1 MRLAVDKHTDL
12 AKHLL
17 RQLAGN
23 LGQNL
28 VDEILGAVQTD
39 EAGVAAQ
46 RKRVE
51 ALRAKLAGV
60 NSPEA
65 RKLELLADYLV
76 KKSVWAVGGDGW
88 AYDIGYGGL
97 DHVLAQGRD
106 VNLLV
111 LDTEVY
117 SNTGGQQS
125 KATPMGAAAKFAMAG
140 KEVPKKDLGMLAMTY
155 GSVYVAHVAFGAK
168 DSQTVRAF
176 EEADSYPGTSII
188 IAYSHCIAHGYDL
201 AYGCEQQKLAVESGV
216 WPLYRWDPRRLAA
229 GESPLKL
236 DSAAG
241 KVDVGQY
248 VRNETRFRMVEQQ
261 DPKRFAMLLERQ
273 KREVTNR
280 FAAYEHLAKLLIPAA
295 PEAKADEPKDN

>member
-1 MRLAVDKHTDL
+1 VKSA
-12 AKHLL
+12 
-17 RQLAGN
+17 
-23 LGQNL
+23 
-28 VDEILGAVQTD
+28 
-39 EAGVAAQ
+39 EA
-46 RKRVE
+46 
-51 ALRAKLAGV
+51 
-60 NSPEA
+60 S
-65 RKLELLADYLV
+65 KLETIADYLV
-76 KKSVWAVGGDGW
+76 RKSVWAVGGDGW

-125 KATPMGAAAKFAMAG
+125 KATPLGAAAKFAMAG

-155 GSVYVAHVAFGAK
+155 GNVYVARVAFGAK

-176 EEADSYPGTSII
+176 EEADSYNGTSII

-216 WPLYRWDPRRLAA
+216 WPLYRWDPRRIPV

-236 DSAAG
+236 DSAPG
-241 KVDVGQY
+241 KVDVAQY

-273 KREVTNR
+273 KRYVANR
-280 FAAYEHLAKLLIPAA
+280 FAAYEHLAKLMMPVHTGATT
-295 PEAKADEPKDN
+295 DEKKEN